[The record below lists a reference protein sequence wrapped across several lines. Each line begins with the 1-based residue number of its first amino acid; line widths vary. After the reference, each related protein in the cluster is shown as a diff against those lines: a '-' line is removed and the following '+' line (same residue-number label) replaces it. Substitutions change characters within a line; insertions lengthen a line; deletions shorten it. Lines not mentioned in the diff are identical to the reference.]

1 MSTFPP
7 SDCQGPLDVPTGCL
21 LSGLELSTSPSVQL
35 LPLSSDIIIQGH
47 RIELGELQLYVY
59 TVMGAHDN
67 LEVKHRR
74 SLYSP
79 ARRLLRTYVAFQCYL
94 MSPPLPQ
101 ISSDDSNSS
110 FLNQTWNNFYS
121 RTGAQ

>member
-7 SDCQGPLDVPTGCL
+7 SDRQGPLDVPTGCL
-21 LSGLELSTSPSVQL
+21 LSGLELSTSPSLRL

-59 TVMGAHDN
+59 TVMGAHDD

-79 ARRLLRTYVAFQCYL
+79 G
-94 MSPPLPQ
+94 PPPPQ
-101 ISSDDSNSS
+101 GICGVPVLSDVSSSSSD
-110 FLNQTWNNFYS
+110 LL
-121 RTGAQ
+121 